1 LKKKIQG
8 SFTIEALLL
17 MPIILFTIFFVL
29 YLSFYFYDYCR
40 VQAVADQF
48 IHKLSINLK
57 HESDIRT
64 GKISYESIA
73 RQGVFYHA
81 AGNLNNKKN
90 EIKNYLVN
98 KLSKGLL
105 ITKITD
111 IQVSANISEIYIKIE
126 GKLQV
131 PIRAISRIISKK
143 EAFVIEAKGSF
154 HYPAGTVRISEIVLD
169 LGKKIK
175 NIDELKEKIELLLP

>member
-1 LKKKIQG
+1 MKKKIQG

-73 RQGVFYHA
+73 RNGVFYQA

-90 EIKNYLVN
+90 
-98 KLSKGLL
+98 
-105 ITKITD
+105 
-111 IQVSANISEIYIKIE
+111 
-126 GKLQV
+126 
-131 PIRAISRIISKK
+131 
-143 EAFVIEAKGSF
+143 
-154 HYPAGTVRISEIVLD
+154 
-169 LGKKIK
+169 
-175 NIDELKEKIELLLP
+175 